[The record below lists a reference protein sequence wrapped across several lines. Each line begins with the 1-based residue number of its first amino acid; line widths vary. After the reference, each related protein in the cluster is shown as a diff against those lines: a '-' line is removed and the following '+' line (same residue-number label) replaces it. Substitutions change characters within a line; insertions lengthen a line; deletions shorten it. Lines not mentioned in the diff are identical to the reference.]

1 MIGWFYQTQQLKW
14 HWNDPDEFP
23 RFKIL
28 YLIEICFVKVAASE
42 MPMAEDSDEN
52 DSKPKL
58 DIGMNMRRVSKFYD
72 GPKVRP
78 Q

>member
-1 MIGWFYQTQQLKW
+1 M
-14 HWNDPDEFP
+14 
-23 RFKIL
+23 
-28 YLIEICFVKVAASE
+28 FVKVAASE

-58 DIGMNMRRVSKFYD
+58 DIGMNMHRVSKFYD

>member
-1 MIGWFYQTQQLKW
+1 
-14 HWNDPDEFP
+14 
-23 RFKIL
+23 
-28 YLIEICFVKVAASE
+28 
-42 MPMAEDSDEN
+42 MAEDSDEN
-52 DSKPKL
+52 DSKPKP